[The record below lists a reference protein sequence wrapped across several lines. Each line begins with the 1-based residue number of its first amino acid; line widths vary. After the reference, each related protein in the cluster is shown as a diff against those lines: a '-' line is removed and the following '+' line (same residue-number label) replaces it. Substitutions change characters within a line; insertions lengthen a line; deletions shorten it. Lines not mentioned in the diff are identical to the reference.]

1 MSAEFKG
8 MVDLAGWVTA
18 STGGFILLNSSSFLL
33 NVATSRFAF
42 IYRPAVTGVI
52 QRVRLWVQLNSGTVQ
67 RSQVR
72 CRIYQSNATY
82 TGPGTAVSTEIGLSG
97 TGNLPAGGAY
107 EMFDFSAQNL
117 TLNDGHP
124 YWFVIR
130 NSNATP
136 ASNNFTLVY
145 CSTPG
150 SSHGSGT
157 QASWYSTTWSLPS
170 PAVGALFVTSTGV
183 EGLSYG
189 AMSTMAI
196 LTTGPQHFVGVRFTT
211 PPGQRLN
218 LAGAYMVI
226 YIGTGTTQKPDLI
239 YRLYDVTA
247 GNVLVVQKI
256 VPFGLQQCIFD
267 QPVMLEPSNTY
278 ALCVARS
285 TSMGGPTDTIA
296 LQGLYI
302 QNIAENLSPLPMQ
315 CRAVESTDD
324 GGTWTVYTD
333 RYLPYRL
340 FLHYYEPVVGFH
352 APPGYL
358 IYA

>member
-1 MSAEFKG
+1 MSAEFNG
-8 MVDLAGWVTA
+8 MVNLAGWVTA
-18 STGGFILLNSSSFLL
+18 STGGFIPFNSLSFLL
-33 NVATSRFAF
+33 NTSSARFAF
-42 IYRPAVTGVI
+42 IYRPVVTGVI
-52 QRVRLWVQLNSGTVQ
+52 QRMRLWVQLNSGTVQ
-67 RSQVR
+67 RAQVR

-82 TGPGTAVSTEIGLSG
+82 TAPGTAVGTEIGLSG
-97 TGNLPAGGAY
+97 TGVLPSGGAY

-117 TLNDGHP
+117 TLNAGHP

-136 ASNNFTLVY
+136 ASNNFRLVY
-145 CSTPG
+145 CNTLGG
-150 SSHGSGT
+150 SYGSGS
-157 QASWYSTTWSLPS
+157 QVSSYTTAWSLPS
-170 PAVGALFVTSTGV
+170 SAVGALFVSSTGV
-183 EGLSYG
+183 EGLSCNTF
-189 AMSTMAI
+189 STTAI
-196 LTTGPQHFVGVRFTT
+196 GTTGPQHFVGVQFTT

-218 LAGAYMVI
+218 LAGAYMVM
-226 YIGTGTTQKPDLI
+226 YIDTNQNPDLI

-256 VPFGLQQCIFD
+256 VPFFLQQCIFD
-267 QPVMLEPSNTY
+267 RPVMLKPSNTY

-285 TSMGGPTDTIA
+285 TSSGGPSDTVA

-302 QNIAENLSPLPMQ
+302 QNIAENLSSLPMQ
-315 CRAVESTDD
+315 CRAIESTD
-324 GGTWTVYTD
+324 GGNTWTVYTD

-340 FLHYYEPVVGFH
+340 FLHYYEPVVGVH